1 MNFGKTLG
9 KSVLVF
15 ILFSVLTGVIY
26 TGVVTVIAQL
36 VFPYQ
41 ANGDIIT
48 TDDGS
53 RYCMELGQ
61 TFQDDDHMWGRMQSY
76 NVDTFTDTDGNPIA
90 WAGPTNL
97 SPASEDFSEAVQT
110 RIAEI
115 RAAHPEHA
123 NDPIPSDLVTTS
135 GSGLDPDISPAAA
148 EFQVE
153 RLAKNT
159 GKSEDEIR
167 DIIAKCTTPQQFG
180 VLGQDTVNV
189 LKVNLMLD
197 GKISE

>member
-53 RYCMELGQ
+53 RYCM
-61 TFQDDDHMWGRMQSY
+61 
-76 NVDTFTDTDGNPIA
+76 
-90 WAGPTNL
+90 
-97 SPASEDFSEAVQT
+97 
-110 RIAEI
+110 
-115 RAAHPEHA
+115 
-123 NDPIPSDLVTTS
+123 
-135 GSGLDPDISPAAA
+135 
-148 EFQVE
+148 
-153 RLAKNT
+153 
-159 GKSEDEIR
+159 
-167 DIIAKCTTPQQFG
+167 
-180 VLGQDTVNV
+180 
-189 LKVNLMLD
+189 
-197 GKISE
+197 

>member
-53 RYCMELGQ
+53 RYCMDLGQ

-76 NVDTFTDTDGNPIA
+76 NVDTLATPSLGLVL
-90 WAGPTNL
+90 PT
-97 SPASEDFSEAVQT
+97 
-110 RIAEI
+110 
-115 RAAHPEHA
+115 
-123 NDPIPSDLVTTS
+123 
-135 GSGLDPDISPAAA
+135 
-148 EFQVE
+148 
-153 RLAKNT
+153 
-159 GKSEDEIR
+159 
-167 DIIAKCTTPQQFG
+167 
-180 VLGQDTVNV
+180 
-189 LKVNLMLD
+189 
-197 GKISE
+197 

>member
-1 MNFGKTLG
+1 M
-9 KSVLVF
+9 
-15 ILFSVLTGVIY
+15 
-26 TGVVTVIAQL
+26 
-36 VFPYQ
+36 
-41 ANGDIIT
+41 
-48 TDDGS
+48 
-53 RYCMELGQ
+53 
-61 TFQDDDHMWGRMQSY
+61 
-76 NVDTFTDTDGNPIA
+76 
-90 WAGPTNL
+90 